1 MEKHTVTVYIEG
13 RSYQIAISVND
24 AVHET
29 TYEIITSGNILKD
42 FLPDTEEFIPEFIN
56 WQEDSMVMPDERIK
70 LVESE
75 QIARIIWTDILD
87 MMEHWELTPNRLVC
101 PVLSCL
107 NNLYL
112 FATPP
117 GVGDS
122 LCLNSINNLFK
133 IRWQVSLPSRGIFG
147 VARVWPVI
155 RESMKTA

>member
-42 FLPDTEEFIPEFIN
+42 FLPDAEEFIPEYIN
-56 WQEDSMVMPDERIK
+56 WQEDSMVMPDERFK

-87 MMEHWELTPNRLVC
+87 MMEH
-101 PVLSCL
+101 
-107 NNLYL
+107 
-112 FATPP
+112 
-117 GVGDS
+117 
-122 LCLNSINNLFK
+122 
-133 IRWQVSLPSRGIFG
+133 
-147 VARVWPVI
+147 
-155 RESMKTA
+155 